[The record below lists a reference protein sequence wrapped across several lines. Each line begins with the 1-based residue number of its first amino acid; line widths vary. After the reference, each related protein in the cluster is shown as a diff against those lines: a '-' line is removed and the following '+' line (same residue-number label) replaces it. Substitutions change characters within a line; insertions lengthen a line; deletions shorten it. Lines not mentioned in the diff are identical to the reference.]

1 MQNKLGKERKMEN
14 KKNIIIGCLIG
25 GLVVLAGVIFAITSN
40 KESKT
45 NETLQTAGD
54 IKKMLETIYKNLADE
69 LPELTTEEI
78 NLKESELVES
88 LTGLKS
94 TDDINTLVVSEP
106 VMGSQAL
113 EVAVIKTKEKT
124 DNEAMMQ
131 NIKDSVDMSRWI
143 CVSAEKLYIVN
154 SGDVIFMV
162 MGDNDWAKSIYD
174 EFVKYMDNKVEETL
188 EKGATLEELPDEY
201 NGAVAE

>member
-1 MQNKLGKERKMEN
+1 MKKLEN

-131 NIKDSVDMSRWI
+131 NIKDNVDMSRWI

-162 MGDNDWAKSIYD
+162 MADNDWAKSIYD
-174 EFVKYMDNKVEETL
+174 EFVKYMDNKVGKTL

>member
-1 MQNKLGKERKMEN
+1 MKKMEN

-25 GLVVLAGVIFAITSN
+25 GLVVLAGVIFSITSN

-94 TDDINTLVVSEP
+94 TDDINTLIVSEP

-124 DNEAMMQ
+124 DNEAMMK
-131 NIKDSVDMSRWI
+131 NIKDNVDMSRWI

-162 MGDNDWAKSIYD
+162 MADSDWAKSIYD
-174 EFVKYMDNKVEETL
+174 EFVKYMDNKVGKTL

>member
-1 MQNKLGKERKMEN
+1 MEN

-124 DNEAMMQ
+124 DNEAMMK
-131 NIKDSVDMSRWI
+131 NIKDNVDMSRWI

-162 MGDNDWAKSIYD
+162 MADSDWAKSIYD
-174 EFVKYMDNKVEETL
+174 EFVKYMDNKVGETL

>member
-1 MQNKLGKERKMEN
+1 MKKMEN

-25 GLVVLAGVIFAITSN
+25 GLVVLAGVIFVVTSN

-54 IKKMLETIYKNLADE
+54 IKKMLKTIYKNLADE

-94 TDDINTLVVSEP
+94 ADDINTLVVSEP

-124 DNEAMMQ
+124 DITSMMQ
-131 NIKDSVDMSRWI
+131 NIKDNVDMSRWI

-162 MGDNDWAKSIYD
+162 MADSDWAKSIYD
-174 EFVKYMDNKVEETL
+174 EFVKYMDNKVGETL
-188 EKGATLEELPDEY
+188 EKGETLEELPDEY

>member
-1 MQNKLGKERKMEN
+1 MKKMEN

-25 GLVVLAGVIFAITSN
+25 GLVILAGVIFVVSSN

-54 IKKMLETIYKNLADE
+54 IKKMLKTIYKNLANE

-94 TDDINTLVVSEP
+94 TDDINTLIVSEP

-124 DNEAMMQ
+124 DVEAMMQ
-131 NIKDSVDMSRWI
+131 NIKDNVDMSRWI
-143 CVSAEKLYIVN
+143 CVSAEKLYVVS

-162 MGDNDWAKSIYD
+162 MADSDWAKSIYD
-174 EFVKYMDNKVEETL
+174 EFVKYVDNKVGETL
-188 EKGATLEELPDEY
+188 ENGATLEELPDEY

>member
-1 MQNKLGKERKMEN
+1 MKKMEN

-45 NETLQTAGD
+45 NETLQTTGD
-54 IKKMLETIYKNLADE
+54 IKKMLKTIYKNLANE

-88 LTGLKS
+88 LTSLKS

-124 DNEAMMQ
+124 DITSMMQ
-131 NIKDSVDMSRWI
+131 NIKDNVDMSRWI

-162 MGDNDWAKSIYD
+162 MADNDWAKSIYD
-174 EFVKYMDNKVEETL
+174 EFVKYVDNKVGETL
-188 EKGATLEELPDEY
+188 EKGETLEELPDEY

>member
-1 MQNKLGKERKMEN
+1 MKKLEN

-94 TDDINTLVVSEP
+94 TDDINTLIVSEP

-131 NIKDSVDMSRWI
+131 NIKDNVDMSRWI

-162 MGDNDWAKSIYD
+162 MADSDWAKSIYD
-174 EFVKYMDNKVEETL
+174 EFVKYMDNKVGKTL

>member
-1 MQNKLGKERKMEN
+1 MKNMEN

-94 TDDINTLVVSEP
+94 TDDINTLIVSEP

-124 DNEAMMQ
+124 DITSMMQ
-131 NIKDSVDMSRWI
+131 NIKDNVDMSRWI

-162 MGDNDWAKSIYD
+162 MADDDWAKSIYD
-174 EFVKYMDNKVEETL
+174 EFVKYMDNKVGKTL

>member
-1 MQNKLGKERKMEN
+1 MEN

-94 TDDINTLVVSEP
+94 TDDINTLIVSEP

-124 DNEAMMQ
+124 DNEAMMK
-131 NIKDSVDMSRWI
+131 NIKDNVDMSRWI

-162 MGDNDWAKSIYD
+162 MADDDWAKSIYD
-174 EFVKYMDNKVEETL
+174 EFVKYMDNKVGKTL

>member
-1 MQNKLGKERKMEN
+1 MKKMEN

-25 GLVVLAGVIFAITSN
+25 GLVILAGVIFVVTSS

-54 IKKMLETIYKNLADE
+54 IKKMLKTIYKNLANE

-124 DNEAMMQ
+124 DVASMMQ
-131 NIKDSVDMSRWI
+131 NIKDNVDMNRWI
-143 CVSAEKLYIVN
+143 CVSAEKLYVVS

-162 MGDNDWAKSIYD
+162 MADSDWAKSIYD
-174 EFVKYMDNKVEETL
+174 EFVKYVDNKVGETL

>member
-1 MQNKLGKERKMEN
+1 MKKLEN

-40 KESKT
+40 KESET

-131 NIKDSVDMSRWI
+131 NIKDNVDMSRWI

-162 MGDNDWAKSIYD
+162 MADSDWAMSIYD
-174 EFVKYMDNKVEETL
+174 EFVKYMDNKVGETL

>member
-1 MQNKLGKERKMEN
+1 MKKMEN

-25 GLVVLAGVIFAITSN
+25 GLAILAGVIFVVSSN

-54 IKKMLETIYKNLADE
+54 IKKMLKTIYKNLANE

-124 DNEAMMQ
+124 DVEAMMQ
-131 NIKDSVDMSRWI
+131 NIKDNVDMSRWI
-143 CVSAEKLYIVN
+143 CVSAEKLYVVS

-162 MGDNDWAKSIYD
+162 MADSDWAKSIYD
-174 EFVKYMDNKVEETL
+174 EFVKYVDNKVVETL

>member
-1 MQNKLGKERKMEN
+1 MKNMEN

-94 TDDINTLVVSEP
+94 TDDINTLIVSEP

-124 DNEAMMQ
+124 DNEAMMK
-131 NIKDSVDMSRWI
+131 NIKDNVDMSRWI

-162 MGDNDWAKSIYD
+162 MADDDWAKSIYD
-174 EFVKYMDNKVEETL
+174 EFVKYMDNKVGKTL

>member
-1 MQNKLGKERKMEN
+1 MKKMEN

-25 GLVVLAGVIFAITSN
+25 GLVVLTSN

-54 IKKMLETIYKNLADE
+54 IKKMLKTIYKNLANE

-124 DNEAMMQ
+124 DITSMMQ
-131 NIKDSVDMSRWI
+131 NIKDNVDMSRWI

-162 MGDNDWAKSIYD
+162 MADSDWAKSIYD
-174 EFVKYMDNKVEETL
+174 EFVKYMDNKVGETL

>member
-1 MQNKLGKERKMEN
+1 MKKLEN

-54 IKKMLETIYKNLADE
+54 IKKMLETIYKNLANE

-131 NIKDSVDMSRWI
+131 NIKDNVDMSRWI

-162 MGDNDWAKSIYD
+162 MADNDWAKSIYD
-174 EFVKYMDNKVEETL
+174 EFVKYMDNKVGKTL

>member
-1 MQNKLGKERKMEN
+1 MKKLEN

-54 IKKMLETIYKNLADE
+54 IKKMLKTIYKNLADE

-131 NIKDSVDMSRWI
+131 NIKDNVDMSRWI

-162 MGDNDWAKSIYD
+162 MADNDWAKSIYD
-174 EFVKYMDNKVEETL
+174 EFVKYMDNKVGKTL
-188 EKGATLEELPDEY
+188 EKDATLEELPDEY

>member
-1 MQNKLGKERKMEN
+1 MKKMEN

-25 GLVVLAGVIFAITSN
+25 GLAILAGVIFVVSSN

-54 IKKMLETIYKNLADE
+54 IKKMLKTIYKNLANE

-124 DNEAMMQ
+124 DVEAMMQ
-131 NIKDSVDMSRWI
+131 NIKDNVDMSRWI
-143 CVSAEKLYIVN
+143 CVSAEKLYVVS

-162 MGDNDWAKSIYD
+162 MADSDWAKSIYD
-174 EFVKYMDNKVEETL
+174 EFVKYVDNKVGETL

>member
-1 MQNKLGKERKMEN
+1 MKKMEN

-25 GLVVLAGVIFAITSN
+25 GLVVLAGVIFVVTSN

-54 IKKMLETIYKNLADE
+54 IKKMLKTIYKNLASE

-124 DNEAMMQ
+124 DVEAMKQ
-131 NIKDSVDMSRWI
+131 NIKDNVDMSRWI
-143 CVSAEKLYIVN
+143 CVSAEKLYVVS

-162 MGDNDWAKSIYD
+162 MADSDWAKSIYD
-174 EFVKYMDNKVEETL
+174 EFVKYVDNKVGETL

>member
-1 MQNKLGKERKMEN
+1 MKKMEN

-40 KESKT
+40 K
-45 NETLQTAGD
+45 
-54 IKKMLETIYKNLADE
+54 E

-124 DNEAMMQ
+124 DITSMMQ
-131 NIKDSVDMSRWI
+131 NIKDNVDMSRWI

-154 SGDVIFMV
+154 SGDVLLVCKGSGYGKTVIC
-162 MGDNDWAKSIYD
+162 DID
-174 EFVKYMDNKVEETL
+174 EAHIARQIIAIKKMTTL
-188 EKGATLEELPDEY
+188 DLPYIGVLRE
-201 NGAVAE
+201 GLFSK

>member
-1 MQNKLGKERKMEN
+1 MKKLEN

-45 NETLQTAGD
+45 NETIQTAGD
-54 IKKMLETIYKNLADE
+54 MKKMLRTIYKNLADE

-131 NIKDSVDMSRWI
+131 NIKDNVDMSRWI

-162 MGDNDWAKSIYD
+162 MADNDWAKSIYD
-174 EFVKYMDNKVEETL
+174 EFVKYMDNKVGKTL

>member
-1 MQNKLGKERKMEN
+1 MKKMEN

-25 GLVVLAGVIFAITSN
+25 GLVILAGVIFVVTSN

-45 NETLQTAGD
+45 NETLQTTGD
-54 IKKMLETIYKNLADE
+54 IKKMLKTIYKNLANE

-113 EVAVIKTKEKT
+113 EVAVIKTKEKADIT
-124 DNEAMMQ
+124 SMMQ
-131 NIKDSVDMSRWI
+131 NIKDNVDMNRWI
-143 CVSAEKLYIVN
+143 CVSAEKLYVVS

-162 MGDNDWAKSIYD
+162 MADSDWAKSIYD
-174 EFVKYMDNKVEETL
+174 EFVKYMDNKVGETL

>member
-1 MQNKLGKERKMEN
+1 MKKMEN

-25 GLVVLAGVIFAITSN
+25 GLVILAGVIFVLTSN

-54 IKKMLETIYKNLADE
+54 IKKMLKTIYKNLANE

-113 EVAVIKTKEKT
+113 EVAVIKTKEKADIT
-124 DNEAMMQ
+124 SMMQ
-131 NIKDSVDMSRWI
+131 NIKDNVNMRRWI

-174 EFVKYMDNKVEETL
+174 EFVKYMDNKVGKTL
-188 EKGATLEELPDEY
+188 EKGDILEELPDEY

>member
-1 MQNKLGKERKMEN
+1 MKNMEN

-54 IKKMLETIYKNLADE
+54 IKKMLETIYKNLAGE

-88 LTGLKS
+88 ITGLKS

-131 NIKDSVDMSRWI
+131 NIKDNVDMSRWI

-162 MGDNDWAKSIYD
+162 MADNDWAKSIDD
-174 EFVKYMDNKVEETL
+174 EFVKYMDNKVGKTL

>member
-1 MQNKLGKERKMEN
+1 MKKLEN

-40 KESKT
+40 KESEN

-54 IKKMLETIYKNLADE
+54 IKKMLKTIYKNLAGE

-131 NIKDSVDMSRWI
+131 NIKDNVDMSRWI

-162 MGDNDWAKSIYD
+162 MADNDRAKSIYD
-174 EFVKYMDNKVEETL
+174 EFVKYMDNKVGKTL

>member
-1 MQNKLGKERKMEN
+1 MKKLEN

-25 GLVVLAGVIFAITSN
+25 GLVVLAGVMFAITSN

-54 IKKMLETIYKNLADE
+54 IKKMLETIYKNLAGE

-131 NIKDSVDMSRWI
+131 NIKDNVDMSRWI

-162 MGDNDWAKSIYD
+162 MADNDRAKSIYD
-174 EFVKYMDNKVEETL
+174 EFVKYMDNKVGKTL

>member
-1 MQNKLGKERKMEN
+1 MKKLEN

-54 IKKMLETIYKNLADE
+54 IKKMLETIYKNLAGE

-113 EVAVIKTKEKT
+113 EVAVIKTKEKADIT
-124 DNEAMMQ
+124 SMMQ
-131 NIKDSVDMSRWI
+131 NIKDNVDMSRWI

-162 MGDNDWAKSIYD
+162 MADSDWAKSIYD
-174 EFVKYMDNKVEETL
+174 EFVKYMEIDRKEVLKKIGCN
-188 EKGATLEELPDEY
+188 EY
-201 NGAVAE
+201 PHALMASAAALYLTKDY

>member
-1 MQNKLGKERKMEN
+1 MEN

-25 GLVVLAGVIFAITSN
+25 GLVVLAGVIFVLNSN

-131 NIKDSVDMSRWI
+131 NIKDNVDMSRWI

-162 MGDNDWAKSIYD
+162 MADNDRAKSIYD
-174 EFVKYMDNKVEETL
+174 EFVKYMDNKVGKTL

>member
-1 MQNKLGKERKMEN
+1 MKKLEN

-40 KESKT
+40 KESET

-131 NIKDSVDMSRWI
+131 NIKDNVDMSRWI

-162 MGDNDWAKSIYD
+162 MADNDWAKSIYD
-174 EFVKYMDNKVEETL
+174 EFVKYMDNKVGETL
-188 EKGATLEELPDEY
+188 EKGAILEELPDEY

>member
-1 MQNKLGKERKMEN
+1 MKKLEN

-131 NIKDSVDMSRWI
+131 NIKDNVDMSRWI

-162 MGDNDWAKSIYD
+162 MADSDWAKSIYD
-174 EFVKYMDNKVEETL
+174 EFVKYMDNKVGKTL
-188 EKGATLEELPDEY
+188 EKDATLEELPDEY

>member
-1 MQNKLGKERKMEN
+1 MKKMEN

-25 GLVVLAGVIFAITSN
+25 GLVILAGVIFVVTSN

-45 NETLQTAGD
+45 NETLQTTGD
-54 IKKMLETIYKNLADE
+54 IKKMLKTIYKNLANE

-94 TDDINTLVVSEP
+94 TDDINTLIVSKP

-124 DNEAMMQ
+124 DITSMMQ
-131 NIKDSVDMSRWI
+131 NIKDNVDMSRWI

-162 MGDNDWAKSIYD
+162 MADSDWAKSIYD
-174 EFVKYMDNKVEETL
+174 EFVKYMDNKVGETL
-188 EKGATLEELPDEY
+188 EKGETLEELPDEY

>member
-1 MQNKLGKERKMEN
+1 MKKMEN
-14 KKNIIIGCLIG
+14 KKNIIIGCMIG

-40 KESKT
+40 KESET

-113 EVAVIKTKEKT
+113 EVAVIKTKEKADIT
-124 DNEAMMQ
+124 SMMQ
-131 NIKDSVDMSRWI
+131 NIKDNVNMRRWI

-162 MGDNDWAKSIYD
+162 MADNDWAKSIYD
-174 EFVKYMDNKVEETL
+174 EFVKYMDNKVGKTL
-188 EKGATLEELPDEY
+188 EKDATLEELPDEY

>member
-1 MQNKLGKERKMEN
+1 MKKLEN

-25 GLVVLAGVIFAITSN
+25 GLVVLSGVIFAITSN
-40 KESKT
+40 KESET

-54 IKKMLETIYKNLADE
+54 IKKMLKTIYKNLADE

-131 NIKDSVDMSRWI
+131 NIKDNVDMSRWI

-162 MGDNDWAKSIYD
+162 MADNDWAKSIYD
-174 EFVKYMDNKVEETL
+174 EFVKYMDNKVGKTL

>member
-1 MQNKLGKERKMEN
+1 MKNMEN

-113 EVAVIKTKEKT
+113 EVAVIKTREKADIT
-124 DNEAMMQ
+124 SMMQ
-131 NIKDSVDMSRWI
+131 NIKDNVNMRRWI

-162 MGDNDWAKSIYD
+162 MADSDWAKSIYD
-174 EFVKYMDNKVEETL
+174 EFVKYMDNKVGKTL

>member
-1 MQNKLGKERKMEN
+1 M
-14 KKNIIIGCLIG
+14 
-25 GLVVLAGVIFAITSN
+25 
-40 KESKT
+40 
-45 NETLQTAGD
+45 
-54 IKKMLETIYKNLADE
+54 
-69 LPELTTEEI
+69 EEI

-131 NIKDSVDMSRWI
+131 NIKDNVDMSRWI

-162 MGDNDWAKSIYD
+162 MADSDWAKSIYD
-174 EFVKYMDNKVEETL
+174 EFVKYMDNKVGKTL

>member
-1 MQNKLGKERKMEN
+1 MKNMEN

-25 GLVVLAGVIFAITSN
+25 GLVILAGVIFVLTSN

-45 NETLQTAGD
+45 NETLQTSED
-54 IKKMLETIYKNLADE
+54 IKKMLKTIYKNLANE

-113 EVAVIKTKEKT
+113 EVAVIKTKEKADIT
-124 DNEAMMQ
+124 SMMQ
-131 NIKDSVDMSRWI
+131 NIKDNVNMSRWI

>member
-1 MQNKLGKERKMEN
+1 MKKLEN

-40 KESKT
+40 KESET

-54 IKKMLETIYKNLADE
+54 IKKMLKTIYKNLADE

-131 NIKDSVDMSRWI
+131 NIKDNVDMSRWI

-162 MGDNDWAKSIYD
+162 MADNDRAKSIYD
-174 EFVKYMDNKVEETL
+174 EFVKYMDNKVGKTL

>member
-1 MQNKLGKERKMEN
+1 MKKMEN

-25 GLVVLAGVIFAITSN
+25 GLVILAGVIFVVTSS

-54 IKKMLETIYKNLADE
+54 IKKMLKTIYKNLANE

-124 DNEAMMQ
+124 DVASMMQ
-131 NIKDSVDMSRWI
+131 NIKDNVDMNRWI
-143 CVSAEKLYIVN
+143 CVSAEKLYVVS

-162 MGDNDWAKSIYD
+162 MADSDWAKSIYD
-174 EFVKYMDNKVEETL
+174 EFVKYVDNKVRETL

>member
-1 MQNKLGKERKMEN
+1 MKKLEN

-54 IKKMLETIYKNLADE
+54 IKKMLKTIYKNLANE

-113 EVAVIKTKEKT
+113 EVAVIKTREKADIT
-124 DNEAMMQ
+124 SMMQ
-131 NIKDSVDMSRWI
+131 NIKDNVNMRRWI

-174 EFVKYMDNKVEETL
+174 EFVKYMDNKVGKTL